1 MGIANSLAALDAGAN
16 RIDVSAAGVG
26 AGAGN
31 TPREVLVAVLDRM
44 QAGHGINLCKIIG
57 VTEDRAV
64 PVMEQS
70 IRIDRDA
77 LTLGGRG
84 CLLFISAFHPTGG
97 KSLWRP
103 CKRYSC

>member
-44 QAGHGINLCKIIG
+44 QAGHCINLCKIIG
-57 VTEDRAV
+57 VTEDRVV

-97 KSLWRP
+97 KSLSRP